1 MAQTQ
6 RITSNLWFDNQ
17 AEEAAKFYT
26 SIFKNS
32 SIGRISRYTEAGKD
46 IHKMPIGSVMTIEFV
61 LDGQTFIGLN
71 GGPVF
76 KFNESISFIVNCET
90 QEEVDYYWEK
100 LNIGGDPNAQ
110 QCGWLKD
117 KFGISWQI
125 VPTKFINMLTDPDAE
140 KATRVMNAMFPMKK
154 LDLPALE
161 KAYIGD

>member
-61 LDGQTFIGLN
+61 LDGQTFTGLN

>member
-1 MAQTQ
+1 MAHTQ

-26 SIFKNS
+26 SICKNS

-61 LDGQTFIGLN
+61 LDGQTFTGLN

-76 KFNESISFIVNCET
+76 KFNESICFIVNCET

-125 VPTKFINMLTDPDAE
+125 VPIKFINMLTDPDAE